1 MMSNQVYV
9 NGVFSG
15 GFTNTAKF
23 SLYVSPYLVANQ
35 GGRYTKHIYAGSQ
48 RIVSKVGDFASY
60 GSDPRR
66 IEYAGANTDGL
77 SVNYKAKY
85 AAQQQVIKDNYKTFD
100 VPYNGTDN
108 DNYADGEGFC
118 CNDGSLE
125 AAQSRV
131 MARAMKNN
139 FQEGDAYEKMQF
151 YYHPDHLGSSSYITN
166 LDGEV
171 VQHIEYVPFGEVFI
185 EERNNIWNT
194 PYLFNAKEFDEETG
208 LYYYG
213 ARYYDPRVSL
223 WTTTDPLEEEYPNIT
238 TYGFCHNNPV
248 VLVDPDGM
256 GDYYNKAGRW
266 LGNDGR
272 KDNIAYLADAVSKDK
287 AGRNHFQNA
296 NVLSLKNSELNI
308 FANTVAQESS
318 GNKIESFALASAIKN
333 LADYKGKSIM
343 QTIQTEGIFG
353 YRDGGN
359 NTQYNNN
366 AEYSMAAVLNAIT
379 GGKDFSNG
387 AIRWDGFDLAI
398 KGWEHVK
405 SKNQGLGIS
414 RSHYQTFYSYWA
426 GGNRLKNAS
435 GNQNAIFNPE
445 FQMLGKKLTY
455 SPAIQGYWKGMVLYN
470 SSAAYGGTIFWR
482 PVSNFIIKGVNLN
495 RNFRKVNGSKNKPL

>member
-1 MMSNQVYV
+1 MQWC
-9 NGVFSG
+9 
-15 GFTNTAKF
+15 
-23 SLYVSPYLVANQ
+23 
-35 GGRYTKHIYAGSQ
+35 
-48 RIVSKVGDFASY
+48 GDVLHLRPS
-60 GSDPRR
+60 
-66 IEYAGANTDGL
+66 
-77 SVNYKAKY
+77 
-85 AAQQQVIKDNYKTFD
+85 
-100 VPYNGTDN
+100 VPYNGEDN
-108 DNYADGEGFC
+108 NDYVDG
-118 CNDGSLE
+118 
-125 AAQSRV
+125 
-131 MARAMKNN
+131 K
-139 FQEGDAYEKMQF
+139 
-151 YYHPDHLGSSSYITN
+151 
-166 LDGEV
+166 V
-171 VQHIEYVPFGEVFI
+171 VQHIEYVPFGEVFV

-287 AGRNHFQNA
+287 AGRNHSQNA

-435 GNQNAIFNPE
+435 GN
-445 FQMLGKKLTY
+445 
-455 SPAIQGYWKGMVLYN
+455 
-470 SSAAYGGTIFWR
+470 
-482 PVSNFIIKGVNLN
+482 
-495 RNFRKVNGSKNKPL
+495 